1 MIKSLK
7 GKLFKSIVI
16 FSLVLLA
23 SVVFVP
29 KCSVQ
34 AKAAVTCK
42 SVISYPATTK
52 SRVNIRKKAG
62 TKYKSYGMVPAG
74 ADVTILGY
82 VKTFGVTWYKCKTT
96 LENGK
101 KKTGY
106 ISSAY
111 IKKVSKPTG
120 VVNNKVATS
129 LNVRKSAKTTA
140 KSLITIPGNT
150 KTTVLSIKKSSG
162 KYWYKIN
169 VTYGGAT
176 KTGYVLGSYI
186 DVKAPEKTKETVTE
200 QDGYV
205 NNKVTSYLNVRKK
218 ASTASEIVCTLP
230 KGHSVKVVSESGNW
244 YKIKTTYKSKD
255 VSGYVAKEYIT
266 IGKKTEEEKQEEKK
280 VEDPA
285 LVPDADFEKQV
296 AAFPASYQAS
306 IRALRQSY
314 PNWNFVAINTGLDW
328 NTAVTNECVVGRN
341 LIQSNYP
348 KGVASLAPLS
358 YLSKAEGAYDA
369 TKNTYKVF
377 DGYNWYSAAPEVIAY
392 YMDPRNFLNDTGI
405 FQFEKLSYDDNQS
418 STVVES
424 ILKNT
429 FMSGNYSV
437 TDTATGQVVT
447 GSYVQAF
454 MDAGKNSGANPYFLA
469 ARSKQEVGINGSN
482 STSGLYKGYEGIYN
496 FYNIGATDGSNAVAK
511 GLLWAMGGTSNAT
524 TYNRPWTTP
533 YKSIVGGASY
543 IAQNYINKGQDT
555 LYFQKFNVHPTDA
568 RQLYSHQ
575 YMTNIQAPSAEGMTT
590 RNAYATMGIISDS
603 MIFYIPVYDNMPE
616 SPSALPV
623 AE

>member
-1 MIKSLK
+1 M
-7 GKLFKSIVI
+7 
-16 FSLVLLA
+16 
-23 SVVFVP
+23 FVP
-29 KCSVQ
+29 KCSLHTE
-34 AKAAVTCK
+34 AAVTCK

-62 TKYKSYGMVPAG
+62 TKYKSYGMVAG
-74 ADVTILGY
+74 NTNVTILGY
-82 VKTFGVTWYKCKTT
+82 VKTYGVTWYKCKTT
-96 LENGK
+96 LESGK
-101 KKTGY
+101 TKTGY

-140 KSLITIPGNT
+140 KSLIKIPGNT
-150 KTTVLSIKKSSG
+150 KTTVLSIKKSAG

-186 DVKAPEKTKETVTE
+186 DVKTPKAATTTTVSE
-200 QDGYV
+200 QEGYV

-230 KGHSVKVVSESGNW
+230 KGHTVTVVSDSGNW
-244 YKIKTTYKSKD
+244 YKIKTTYKSKE
-255 VSGYVAKEYIT
+255 VLGYVAKEYIT
-266 IGKKTEEEKQEEKK
+266 IGKKSEEEKQEEKK
-280 VEDPA
+280 VDNPA

-296 AAFPASYQAS
+296 AAFPVSYQAG

-328 NTAVTNECVVGRN
+328 NTAVANECVVGRN
-341 LIQSNYP
+341 TIQSNYP

-369 TKNTYKVF
+369 TTNTYKVF
-377 DGYNWYSAAPEVIAY
+377 DGSNWYSAAPEVIAY
-392 YMDPRNFLNDTGI
+392 YMDPRNFLNDAGV

-437 TDTATGQVVT
+437 TDTATGLVTT

-454 MDAGKNSGANPYFLA
+454 MDAGKSSGANPYFLA

-511 GLLWAMGGTSNAT
+511 GLLWAKGGSTNAT
-524 TYNRPWTTP
+524 TYGRPWTTP

-575 YMTNIQAPSAEGMTT
+575 YMTNVQAPSAEGMTT

-603 MIFYIPVYDNMPE
+603 MIFYIPVYSNMPDI
-616 SPSALPV
+616 PCALPA